1 MRRVL
6 WLLIVAVLVVAA
18 TWWLAG
24 LPGDVTLHVA
34 NYGIAS
40 RTPVALVAG
49 VLLVLLI
56 YAALRLLGGLL
67 RLPRR
72 WRIWRAGRN
81 RVAGDLATSHTLVAL
96 AAGDGAAASK
106 AAHRALRLL
115 GETPQTLLH
124 AAEAARLAGREDEA
138 ADWFRKLAAHDQ
150 GSFLGLRGLFRQA
163 VARQAWDEAA
173 ILLSQAEARQPGQA
187 WLRDTRLML
196 AARQGDWRAAA
207 TLAEPGPAQAALAI
221 AASEA
226 TSSPDEALRLARQA
240 WTDAKALAPAALAY
254 AGCLRT
260 AGHERKAIDV
270 VRETWALAPHP
281 DLVEFITAPGADAV
295 ARLKLFTAF
304 IQPRAAHPE
313 AQFALARLSLDAGA
327 LGDASYHLEAAEHGG
342 LTDRRI
348 GLLRA
353 DIARANHQPDAERAA
368 LRAATL
374 ASLPPRWK
382 CAACGTEQDAWHP
395 SCEACHAVGQIAWG
409 QTGALLR
416 LGSG

>member
-1 MRRVL
+1 MRRVF
-6 WLLIVAVLVVAA
+6 WLLVVAALVVAA

-24 LPGDVTLHVA
+24 LPGEVTLHVA

-40 RTPVALVAG
+40 RTPIALVAG

-56 YAALRLLGGLL
+56 YAVLRLLGGLL
-67 RLPRR
+67 HLPRR

-81 RVAGDLATSHTLVAL
+81 RAAGDLATSQTLVAL
-96 AAGDGAAASK
+96 AAGNGAAARK

-138 ADWFRKLAAHDQ
+138 ADWFRKLAVHDQ
-150 GSFLGLRGLFRQA
+150 GAFLGLRGLFRQA
-163 VARQAWDEAA
+163 VARQAWDEAT
-173 ILLSQAEARQPGQA
+173 ILLSQAEAWQPGQG

-207 TLAEPGPAQAALAI
+207 ALAEPGPAQAALAI

-226 TSSPDEALRLARQA
+226 TSSPDEALRLAKQA

-260 AGHERKAIDV
+260 SGHERKAIDAI
-270 VRETWALAPHP
+270 RETWAQAPHP
-281 DLVEFITAPGADAV
+281 DLVEFVVAPGADAI
-295 ARLKLFTAF
+295 AKLKLFTAF
-304 IQPRAAHPE
+304 IQPRASHPE

-342 LTDRRI
+342 LADRRI

-382 CAACGTEQDAWHP
+382 CAACGADQDAWHP
-395 SCEACHAVGQIAWG
+395 SCETCHAVGQIAWG
-409 QTGALLR
+409 QTSGLLR
-416 LGSG
+416 LT